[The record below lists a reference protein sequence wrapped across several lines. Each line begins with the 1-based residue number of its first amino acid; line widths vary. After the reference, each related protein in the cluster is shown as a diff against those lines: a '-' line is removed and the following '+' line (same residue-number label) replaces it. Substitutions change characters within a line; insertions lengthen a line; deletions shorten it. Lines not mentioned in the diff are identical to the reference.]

1 MKNQNLSKGKKLD
14 KKQLRSITGGLQQCI
29 DPFTGQ
35 CKDYGRQCAEFECRY
50 VIEP

>member
-29 DPFTGQ
+29 DPSTGQ
-35 CKDYGRQCAEFECRY
+35 CKAHGRQCAEFECRY